1 MSGDLNGTFDANY
14 FFAATGQPEF
24 ATVGG
29 NWNATTTLVES
40 PNTVASARGL
50 WIGPSSIAGSF
61 GGVTRLRRLS
71 SPITAGTV
79 TGQVVVNAF
88 SSSLPGTGWDPAA
101 TVTVGSNV
109 LTPPNYLATPQQIG
123 GGSIGLAPFRMH
135 RTASTP
141 AYSGTGPGKINNTS
155 KIGPAYESP
164 AVAFYGPVKPG
175 TGSTP
180 LFNLQ
185 RRVGTT
191 ADFMA
196 VNESEK
202 VAFTIIDDG
211 AFDRRVR
218 IFAQNGSVSPQINRP
233 PAARLLPGRYR
244 AWATARLEC
253 DLVSG
258 TPAPAV
264 LNEVN
269 SPFEFTIID
278 GCSPADI
285 ANTDG
290 DYVPDGVID
299 NGDFSTFFTAFFLT
313 APDLNRFYADIANT
327 DGEVASGWP
336 GGTAD
341 GGPDGQIDNGD
352 FMAFFAAFFNGCSS
366 SALGGGESMLAALSA
381 TAGGQAINLSALT
394 SAELSARLEQLRAL
408 GRPITLQDVQ
418 TIMPEIFVGGAGGGG
433 AGDQ

>member
-1 MSGDLNGTFDANY
+1 MI
-14 FFAATGQPEF
+14 
-24 ATVGG
+24 
-29 NWNATTTLVES
+29 
-40 PNTVASARGL
+40 R
-50 WIGPSSIAGSF
+50 I
-61 GGVTRLRRLS
+61 TRLRRLS

-88 SSSLPGTGWDPAA
+88 SSSLAGTGWDPAA

-109 LTPPNYLATPQQIG
+109 LTPPDYLATPQQIG

-141 AYSGTGPGKINNTS
+141 AYSGTGSGTINNTS
-155 KIGPAYESP
+155 KTGPAYESP

-175 TGSTP
+175 TGTTS

-185 RRVGTT
+185 RRFGTGSP
-191 ADFMA
+191 ADFAA
-196 VNESEK
+196 VNASEA

-253 DLVSG
+253 ELVSG
-258 TPAPAV
+258 APAV
-264 LNEVN
+264 FNEVN

-352 FMAFFAAFFNGCSS
+352 FMAFFTAFFLGCSS
-366 SALGGGESMLAALSA
+366 SSLVGGSGGESMLAALG
-381 TAGGQAINLSALT
+381 AGGQGINLSALT

-418 TIMPEIFVGGAGGGG
+418 TIMPEVFVGGAGGGG
-433 AGDQ
+433 ASDQ